1 MEAARRVGY
10 PVALKVANPEVV
22 HKTDRGLVRIGV
34 ADDLAVA
41 AAVADFAAE
50 MGVVPTVLVQ
60 AMAKGVEVALG
71 VVRDPSLG
79 PLVMVAAGGVQT
91 DVWDDRVFLVPPVT
105 GADAAR
111 AVRSL
116 RIWPLLDGF
125 RGAPPAD
132 VASLEQILVDLGRLA
147 ADVREVAELDLNP
160 AMVGGARLRR
170 GRHQAPARRPRR
182 PRPGR
187 PTSAPS
193 ARLSRPAVTQTRSGR
208 DKPCL
213 SHRPL
218 GVGSAGAL
226 HDRQQQDGVLDGA
239 HGVPLRWDGQQL
251 TGGQVTPSLADVE
264 PHLSAEDVQRRLAG
278 AVVLGQLVTGQQGDD
293 GLAQDVALPQEDV
306 VGGPA

>member
-1 MEAARRVGY
+1 MGETAYGAEATVEAARRVGY

-41 AAVADFAAE
+41 SAVADFAAE

-60 AMAKGVEVALG
+60 AMAQGVEVALG

-132 VASLEQILVDLGRLA
+132 VPALEKILVDLGRLA
-147 ADVREVAELDLNP
+147 ADVREVAELDINP
-160 AMVGGARLRR
+160 AMVGEHGCAVVDIKSGWPLPSDPTRTLHVSYGRWPDVRRLNRR
-170 GRHQAPARRPRR
+170 QRPAACGRSPRR
-182 PRPGR
+182 PR
-187 PTSAPS
+187 
-193 ARLSRPAVTQTRSGR
+193 
-208 DKPCL
+208 
-213 SHRPL
+213 
-218 GVGSAGAL
+218 
-226 HDRQQQDGVLDGA
+226 
-239 HGVPLRWDGQQL
+239 W
-251 TGGQVTPSLADVE
+251 
-264 PHLSAEDVQRRLAG
+264 
-278 AVVLGQLVTGQQGDD
+278 
-293 GLAQDVALPQEDV
+293 
-306 VGGPA
+306 